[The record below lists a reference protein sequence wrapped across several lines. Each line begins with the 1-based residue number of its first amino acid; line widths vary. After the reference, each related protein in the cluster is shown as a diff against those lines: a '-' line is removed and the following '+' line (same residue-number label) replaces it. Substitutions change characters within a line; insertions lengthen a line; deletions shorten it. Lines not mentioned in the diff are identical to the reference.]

1 MPRRAATITQ
11 ADISRAIRAARQA
24 GAAEVEVRLGEQ
36 PRIIVRLA
44 PTGEATALEV
54 VDAQNTLTTTRNA
67 YHDGQA
73 RYHVAIA
80 NLQTLTGAF

>member
-1 MPRRAATITQ
+1 MLFCAPDMPHGPPMPRRAATITQ

-44 PTGEATALEV
+44 PTGEATALEKSTDIV
-54 VDAQNTLTTTRNA
+54 L
-67 YHDGQA
+67 
-73 RYHVAIA
+73 
-80 NLQTLTGAF
+80 